1 MSINIETVNY
11 KNSKDLRILETVVSN
26 WFKDPKELN
35 LTEPRIGYPFN
46 FKKWVELTYKES
58 NVKSFTF
65 KKDKWII
72 GIGNIRINKETNQ
85 SHALHI
91 FIDPEYRKRGLA
103 TKMIKHLEAIA
114 YDANMTAITINVM
127 PKNESAIKL
136 YKKIGFLR
144 VESNKNLWLKFQ
156 KNLIL

>member
-1 MSINIETVNY
+1 MSIKIETVNY
-11 KNSKDLRILETVVSN
+11 KNSKDLRILETVISN
-26 WFKDPKELN
+26 WFKNPKELN
-35 LTEPRIGYPFN
+35 LTDPRIGYPFN
-46 FKKWVELTYKES
+46 FKKWVELAYKEA
-58 NVKSFTF
+58 NVKSFVF

-72 GIGNIRINKETNQ
+72 GIGNIRINKETKQ

-103 TKMIKHLEAIA
+103 TKMLEHLEAIA
-114 YDANMTAITINVM
+114 YDANMKAITINVM

-136 YKKIGFLR
+136 YKKTGFLR